1 MLYHD
6 MSIYCNTLG
15 AIIISIWQNT
25 ISSQLYSAVIVRV
38 NLTFAIR
45 DWSVMAFWNLC
56 LRIHLPVWQ
65 YQCDINL
72 TALPWDVEPFFFF
85 FWSDWL
91 TASLE
96 GSKAGTEHFSD
107 DDENS
112 LARALALTSV
122 GFCSLLQATP
132 AELHACF
139 FVEYTS

>member
-1 MLYHD
+1 M
-6 MSIYCNTLG
+6 
-15 AIIISIWQNT
+15 
-25 ISSQLYSAVIVRV
+25 
-38 NLTFAIR
+38 
-45 DWSVMAFWNLC
+45 
-56 LRIHLPVWQ
+56 
-65 YQCDINL
+65 
-72 TALPWDVEPFFFF
+72 EPFFFF

-96 GSKAGTEHFSD
+96 GSKAGTEHFCD

-122 GFCSLLQATP
+122 GFCSLLQANP